1 MRYHHGNLKQVL
13 LDCACE
19 TCENEGADALSLRG
33 LAKKAN
39 VSQTA
44 PYRHFAT
51 KQELLACIAEEG
63 FKKLN
68 KELIKV
74 LNSEFNSER
83 ERHVASGRTYID
95 FGLNNLNTY
104 NLMFS
109 DSIKDFSEFSGLE
122 EAAETCFQTLKQII
136 TKVFNLNDE
145 QTELKGM
152 QQWAMSHGLVMILH
166 KRKSIPDKARESGS
180 STAIKVMDRV
190 NEDLD
195 AFLGSFLD

>member
-1 MRYHHGNLKQVL
+1 MKYHHGNLKKVL

-33 LAKKAN
+33 LAKKAK

-74 LNSEFNSER
+74 LNGEFNSER

-109 DSIKDFSEFSGLE
+109 DSIRDFSEFPGLHNASE
-122 EAAETCFQTLKQII
+122 ECFQTLKSII
-136 TKVFNLNDE
+136 KKIFNFSDE
-145 QTELKGM
+145 QSELKGM
-152 QQWAMSHGLVMILH
+152 QLWSMGHGLVMILN
-166 KRKSIPDKARESGS
+166 KRKSIPEKARESDS
-180 STAIKVMDRV
+180 SALKLMDKV

>member
-19 TCENEGADALSLRG
+19 TCENEGADALSLRS

-68 KELIKV
+68 KELIKI
-74 LNSEFNSER
+74 LNGEFNTER

>member
-1 MRYHHGNLKQVL
+1 MKYHHGNLKQVL

-33 LAKKAN
+33 LAKKAK

-63 FKKLN
+63 FKNLN
-68 KELIKV
+68 KDLLKI
-74 LNSEFNSER
+74 LDGEFNSER
-83 ERHVASGRTYID
+83 ERHIASGRTYIE

-152 QQWAMSHGLVMILH
+152 QMWAMSHGLVMILH

>member
-1 MRYHHGNLKQVL
+1 MKYHHGNLKQVL

-33 LAKKAN
+33 LAKKAK

-63 FKKLN
+63 FKNLTKDL
-68 KELIKV
+68 LKV
-74 LNSEFNSER
+74 LDGEFNSER
-83 ERHVASGRTYID
+83 ERHIASGRTYIE

-122 EAAETCFQTLKQII
+122 EAAETCFQTLKKII
-136 TKVFNLNDE
+136 ARAFNLTEE

-152 QQWAMSHGLVMILH
+152 QQWAMAHGLVMILN

-180 STAIKVMDRV
+180 STAIKVMDKI

>member
-1 MRYHHGNLKQVL
+1 MKYHHGNLKQVL

-63 FKKLN
+63 FKNLTMDLLKILDG
-68 KELIKV
+68 
-74 LNSEFNSER
+74 EFNSER
-83 ERHVASGRTYID
+83 ERHIASGRTYIE

-109 DSIKDFSEFSGLE
+109 DNIKDFSEFSGLE

-152 QQWAMSHGLVMILH
+152 QMWAMSHGLVMILH

>member
-1 MRYHHGNLKQVL
+1 MKYHHENLKQVL

-33 LAKKAN
+33 LAKKAK

-63 FKKLN
+63 FKNLN
-68 KELIKV
+68 KDLLKI
-74 LNSEFNSER
+74 LDGEFNSER
-83 ERHVASGRTYID
+83 ERHIASGRTYIE

-152 QQWAMSHGLVMILH
+152 QMWAMSHGLVMILH

>member
-1 MRYHHGNLKQVL
+1 MKYHHGNLKQVL
-13 LDCACE
+13 LDCAYE

-63 FKKLN
+63 FNNLTKDLLKILDG
-68 KELIKV
+68 
-74 LNSEFNSER
+74 EFNSER
-83 ERHVASGRTYID
+83 DRHIASGRTYIE

-122 EAAETCFQTLKQII
+122 VAAETCFQTLKQIM

-152 QQWAMSHGLVMILH
+152 QQWAMVHGLVMILN

>member
-1 MRYHHGNLKQVL
+1 MKYHHGNLKQVL

-19 TCENEGADALSLRG
+19 TCENEGADALSLRS

-63 FKKLN
+63 FKNLTKDLL
-68 KELIKV
+68 KILDG
-74 LNSEFNSER
+74 EFNSER
-83 ERHVASGRTYID
+83 ERHIASGRTYIE

-152 QQWAMSHGLVMILH
+152 QQWAISHGLVMILH

>member
-1 MRYHHGNLKQVL
+1 MKYHHGNLKQVL

-63 FKKLN
+63 FKNLTKDLL
-68 KELIKV
+68 KILDG
-74 LNSEFNSER
+74 EFNSER
-83 ERHVASGRTYID
+83 ERHIASGRTYIE

-152 QQWAMSHGLVMILH
+152 QQWAISHGLVMILH

-180 STAIKVMDRV
+180 STALKVMDRV